1 MFALAK
7 DANLDL
13 SLFER
18 MVNNKLPVK
27 TLNVQHRMRPEISK
41 YVRPIYDMLDD
52 HISVEERPVI
62 KGLCLFKF
70 LLYER

>member
-1 MFALAK
+1 
-7 DANLDL
+7 
-13 SLFER
+13 
-18 MVNNKLPVK
+18 
-27 TLNVQHRMRPEISK
+27 MRPEISK
-41 YVRPIYDMLDD
+41 YVRPIYDVLDD